1 MKNIER
7 MKEHYWDIQNMWR
20 KTQRVCGIGSKPES
34 AMFEIFIKTGKE
46 LQQAMLEA
54 EAEEQ
59 ERLIEERNQALK
71 NFLSEGLPTDQDS
84 AEKKG

>member
-20 KTQRVCGIGSKPES
+20 KTERVCGIGSKPEK
-34 AMFEIFIKTGKE
+34 AMWAVFMKTGKE
-46 LQQAMLEA
+46 LQQAMREA

-59 ERLIEERNQALK
+59 ERLIEERNKALK

-84 AEKKG
+84 GEKKG

>member
-20 KTQRVCGIGSKPES
+20 KTERVCGLGSKPEE
-34 AMFEIFIKTGKE
+34 AMFEIFIKTAKE
-46 LQQAMLEA
+46 VQQAMREA

-59 ERLIEERNQALK
+59 ERLIEERNKALK
-71 NFLSEGLPTDQDS
+71 NFLSEGSSPDPDS
-84 AEKKG
+84 TEKKG